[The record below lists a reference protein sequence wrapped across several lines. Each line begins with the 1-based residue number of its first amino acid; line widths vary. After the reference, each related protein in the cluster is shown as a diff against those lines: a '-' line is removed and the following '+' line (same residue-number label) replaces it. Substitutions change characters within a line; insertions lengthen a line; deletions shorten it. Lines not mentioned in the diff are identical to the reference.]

1 MGPKIYP
8 EVHENPGAFFNSSSP
23 ILLEPLSH
31 GSSNWSLPREDCIN
45 NTIGR
50 YHKLE
55 DKDQEEKKVRIEKR
69 NKGSQLGV
77 L

>member
-1 MGPKIYP
+1 MSKKMGVAGK
-8 EVHENPGAFFNSSSP
+8 EG
-23 ILLEPLSH
+23 
-31 GSSNWSLPREDCIN
+31 ED